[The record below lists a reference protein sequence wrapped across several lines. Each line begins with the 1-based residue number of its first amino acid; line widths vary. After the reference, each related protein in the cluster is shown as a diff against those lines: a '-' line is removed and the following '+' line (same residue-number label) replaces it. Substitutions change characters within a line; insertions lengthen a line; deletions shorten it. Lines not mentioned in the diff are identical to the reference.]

1 MKFSEYHITDKNTAH
16 GYGEFFYDK
25 LLEPYL
31 DANINFLELGVQH
44 GGSILAF
51 AQVLKRA
58 RIYGI
63 DVNLSKNRYKE
74 QQEVTR
80 RVKLIQ
86 LDLYK
91 TTSHEVVNE
100 NLGMTKFDIII
111 DDASHDL
118 HHQATAFKMFYPRLN
133 LGGTYVIEDCLYPNG
148 LVSLIEPYVGQGTI
162 EILDFRKLKNK
173 LADDVLVVIKRYSRP
188 ILL

>member
-31 DANINFLELGVQH
+31 EKSINLLELGVKH

-51 AQVLKRA
+51 AQILKRA
-58 RIYGI
+58 TIYGFDI
-63 DVNLSKNRYKE
+63 DLSKNRYQK
-74 QQEVTR
+74 QQNETG
-80 RVKLIQ
+80 RVNLIE

-91 TTSHEVVNE
+91 TSDEAIEKH
-100 NLGMTKFDIII
+100 LGMTKFDIIV
-111 DDASHDL
+111 DDASHDF
-118 HHQATAFKMFYPRLN
+118 HRQAIAFKMFYPRLGI
-133 LGGTYVIEDCLYPNG
+133 GGTYVIEDCLQPNS
-148 LVSLIEPYVGQGTI
+148 LVGLIEPFVGQGTI
-162 EILDFRKLKNK
+162 EILDFRKLKNQ
-173 LADDVLVVIKRYSRP
+173 LLDDVLVVVQKYSRP